1 MYITP
6 KTDRQT
12 DVYNKYIYIPLYI
25 YVYTDSLQYDSDI
38 YIGFVFNYA

>member
-12 DVYNKYIYIPLYI
+12 DVYNKYIFLYI
-25 YVYTDSLQYDSDI
+25 YRDSLQYDSDI